1 MTSDET
7 GGSGSGVPGGRRR
20 RPPST
25 IELEASEVASEPGT
39 PGDSPDSP
47 RSAPDPEP
55 AAEVRSA
62 ETEFDR
68 GTPVGRRR
76 GPWGFVGAGGAGAA
90 IAVLLL
96 GGLWIFG
103 VLPAY
108 EESEDELSA
117 LPDKVAV
124 LEKQVGDLSARMQA
138 LPDPRRGEEI
148 EARLRKLEAT
158 VATPSAPA
166 ADSALAQKLAD
177 LDRRIEQALAAAN
190 EAKGRADAAANQ
202 AQKADAQ
209 SAGNPAE
216 RAALEA
222 LAARVATLEQE
233 RKTDEQRL
241 GRVAAGADRAVR
253 LALVAMEL
261 RVAVERGAP
270 FAAELAAAKQLAPDP
285 SALAPLESAAA
296 GGVPGPVALAQTLSK
311 LAPAM
316 LKAASAPRRE
326 AGVIERLQ
334 ASAERLVRIRPIE
347 EVPGDEPSIVIARA
361 ELKATRGDIAAAL
374 ADVERLPE
382 PVRAPAAAWIES
394 AKSRVAAVEAAKKL
408 AASALAALARP
419 VE

>member
-25 IELEASEVASEPGT
+25 IELEASELASEPGT

-62 ETEFDR
+62 ETEF
-68 GTPVGRRR
+68 

-285 SALAPLESAAA
+285 SARTWSGCTRPDPLE
-296 GGVPGPVALAQTLSK
+296 
-311 LAPAM
+311 
-316 LKAASAPRRE
+316 
-326 AGVIERLQ
+326 
-334 ASAERLVRIRPIE
+334 
-347 EVPGDEPSIVIARA
+347 ARA
-361 ELKATRGDIAAAL
+361 RHAQGGE
-374 ADVERLPE
+374 
-382 PVRAPAAAWIES
+382 RAPAGSGRHRA
-394 AKSRVAAVEAAKKL
+394 VAGERGTARAYPSDRRGTRRRAVDRDRARRAQGD
-408 AASALAALARP
+408 ARRYRGCTCRRRAIAGAGASARCGMDRIRKIPRRRRGSRQEARRECARGARP
-419 VE
+419 AGRVGRAAR